1 MTIENRFPK
10 AKEVQLF
17 YNNNGVTEQ
26 VKDFKG
32 LVNEDKPEQMFNVVG
47 INYKVAQHD
56 DVMQVVEKALTDM
69 GLQNEVIPHVVNM
82 GARLRVNIRF
92 PEIKLG
98 IGNDYVKMVSY
109 FDNSYDCSTGLRYEL
124 AAYQGEYLI
133 FVGGNFSKFYHRHT
147 KGMNIHE
154 VENTIHKGVEVFQS
168 KIKQELE
175 ILAETKVDPLVV
187 SGWINKLIDTE
198 EESIIPKK
206 HLETIKNAFQEE
218 RATMDSLWNIY
229 NMVCKTLGKQDLN
242 MDRLPTLCRTFLG
255 ALKTEFIVSQRE
267 LVGMGTGLKTLI

>member
-1 MTIENRFPK
+1 MGTENRFPK

-17 YNNNGVTEQ
+17 YNNNGATEQ
-26 VKDFKG
+26 VKAFKG
-32 LVNEDKPEQMFNVVG
+32 LVNEDKPEQLFNVVG
-47 INYKVAQHD
+47 ANYKVAQHD
-56 DVMQVVEKALTDM
+56 EVMQVVEKALADM
-69 GLQNEVIPHVVNM
+69 GLQNEVFHDVMNM

-109 FDNSYDCSTGLRYEL
+109 FDNSYDYTTGLRYEL

-168 KIKQELE
+168 KIKAELE
-175 ILAETKVDPLVV
+175 TLAETAVDPIVF
-187 SGWINKLIDTE
+187 SGWLNGLIDKPE
-198 EESIIPKK
+198 DEKSVIPKK
-206 HLETIKNAFQEE
+206 HLETIKKAFHEE
-218 RATMDSLWNIY
+218 RATMNSLWNIY
-229 NMVCKTLGKQDLN
+229 NLVCKTLGKQDLN
-242 MDRLPTLCRTFLG
+242 IDRLPALCRTFLD
-255 ALKTEFIVSQRE
+255 AMKKEFS
-267 LVGMGTGLKTLI
+267 K